1 MNYILSKDY
10 SSFLKCFEDDN
21 IDLKALRKT
30 ILQDIETTRQE
41 TQELNEREIFAIGSS
56 LSSLENY
63 KVDLEQEL

>member
-10 SSFLKCFEDDN
+10 SSYKKCFEDDN

-30 ILQDIETTRQE
+30 ILKDLEITNQE
-41 TQELNEREIFAIGSS
+41 AQELNAKTFAIGSS
-56 LSSLENY
+56 LSSLKNN